1 MNLLDDLLELIN
13 EKYKLAPIDTSEY
26 DGLKVSG
33 MIFDI
38 KAYEA
43 AGLGHVSTM
52 AAKGFLGL
60 MKMDTL
66 IIVPKDIDLPLFSY
80 DRIKAMGKETLI
92 IELYDTC
99 LEKCNLKS
107 LQNIVDNENAFTKY
121 ETEGRWYDSIKLP
134 ESIGFKG
141 KKKDS
146 EMFDAISL
154 DYLQAFL
161 SVYAEPVTDL
171 EAKSAKSAA
180 YVDGLL
186 WHGGPSTDVFVKS
199 IGKEKTTNLF
209 KDVLFL

>member
-1 MNLLDDLLELIN
+1 M
-13 EKYKLAPIDTSEY
+13 
-26 DGLKVSG
+26 
-33 MIFDI
+33 F
-38 KAYEA
+38 
-43 AGLGHVSTM
+43 
-52 AAKGFLGL
+52 
-60 MKMDTL
+60 
-66 IIVPKDIDLPLFSY
+66 
-80 DRIKAMGKETLI
+80 
-92 IELYDTC
+92 DTC

-209 KDVLFL
+209 KDVLF

>member
-1 MNLLDDLLELIN
+1 MNLLEDLMDIIKEN
-13 EKYKLAPIDTSEY
+13 HKMTPIDTSSY
-26 DGLKVSG
+26 NDLKVRG
-33 MIFDI
+33 MKFDI

-52 AAKGFLGL
+52 AAKGFWGL

-66 IIVPKDIDLPLFSY
+66 IIVPKNIDLPLFSY
-80 DRIKAMGKETLI
+80 DRILAMGNDTLI

-99 LEKCNLKS
+99 LEKCNLRK
-107 LQNIVDNENAFTKY
+107 LQNIVENENAFTKY
-121 ETEGRWYDSIKLP
+121 ETGGRWYDSIKLP

-141 KKKDS
+141 KRKDTGI
-146 EMFDAISL
+146 FDAISL

-161 SVYAEPVTDL
+161 SLHTEPVTDL

-186 WHGGPSTDVFVKS
+186 WHGGPSTDVFIKS
-199 IGKEKTTNLF
+199 IGKERTTKLF
-209 KDVLFL
+209 KEILF